1 MIVAGCDVGSLTTKA
16 VVMKEGRVAGT
27 VIDRSRVKPWEAAE
41 AVLTKALEEAGLKLA
56 DVSHIV
62 GTGYGRERL
71 DFAHSVA
78 SEIAC
83 HARGAK
89 WLLPAINT
97 IIDIG
102 GQDVKAIKLD
112 EKGQVTKFITNDK
125 CASGTGRFLEAMT
138 KVLGVELSD
147 LGQLSK
153 KARNPIKLASACTV
167 WAQADVIQYLNNKT
181 PIEDIAA
188 GINNAM
194 ASRTAVMVS
203 NIGGGGD
210 TCMTGGVAKN
220 SGVVKALEKILGL
233 RIRKIRKIDPQ
244 LVGALG
250 AALVAGDKQNR
261 SEP

>member
-1 MIVAGCDVGSLTTKA
+1 MIVVGCDVGSLTTKA
-16 VVMKEGRVAGT
+16 VVLKDGRIVGSR
-27 VIDRSRVKPWEAAE
+27 IDRSRVKPWETAKDVLDAA
-41 AVLTKALEEAGLKLA
+41 L
-56 DVSHIV
+56 DVAKIKIEDVEHIV
-62 GTGYGRERL
+62 GTGYGREKL
-71 DFAHSVA
+71 SFANSVA

-83 HARGAK
+83 HSKGAK
-89 WLLPAINT
+89 WLLPSIKT

-112 EKGQVTKFITNDK
+112 ENGNVTKFITNDK

-138 KVLGVELSD
+138 KVLGIELGD
-147 LGQLSK
+147 LGKLSRK
-153 KARNPIKLASACTV
+153 SRNPIKLASACTV

-220 SGVVKALEKILGL
+220 SGVVASLEKILGI
-233 RIRKIRKIDPQ
+233 RIKKIRKIDPQ

-250 AALVAGDKQNR
+250 AALLALDARNR
-261 SEP
+261 S